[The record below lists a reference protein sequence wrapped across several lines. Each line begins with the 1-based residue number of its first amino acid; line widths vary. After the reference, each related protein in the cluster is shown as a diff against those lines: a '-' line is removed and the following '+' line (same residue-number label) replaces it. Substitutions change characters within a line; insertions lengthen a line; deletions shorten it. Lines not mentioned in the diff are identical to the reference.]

1 MVNFHFSTYLEIV
14 KFVILKYCAV
24 IGCLLS
30 SWSHYLGLKFKP
42 FFRQIHKFVF
52 EYSYLLHLLPRSQV
66 QNKLS
71 DFNYIWMVKIRLL
84 PTRIISS
91 SELEIKSFVI
101 SKHFWSNFE
110 FGIFCDISWGTKL
123 LKKSLYCCLLNDILC
138 ELCSTYLSI
147 FLLVSFQARDK
158 ILLLFKTFSIKQFM
172 TVFNVIL
179 RQYWL

>member
-30 SWSHYLGLKFKP
+30 SWSHYLGLKFIP

-71 DFNYIWMVKIRLL
+71 DFNYIWMVKNSLITYSDNFVFWTRNQIVRNIKALL
-84 PTRIISS
+84 VKFWVRYILWYLLG
-91 SELEIKSFVI
+91 ELNYLKSPYIVVC
-101 SKHFWSNFE
+101 WM
-110 FGIFCDISWGTKL
+110 IFCVNYAARIYRYFSLCPSKL
-123 LKKSLYCCLLNDILC
+123 VIKYCCCSKLFLLNNSWLF
-138 ELCSTYLSI
+138 ST
-147 FLLVSFQARDK
+147 
-158 ILLLFKTFSIKQFM
+158 
-172 TVFNVIL
+172 
-179 RQYWL
+179 

>member
-1 MVNFHFSTYLEIV
+1 M
-14 KFVILKYCAV
+14 

-71 DFNYIWMVKIRLL
+71 DFVYVWMVKNSLNTYSDNFIFWTRNQIVRNIKALL
-84 PTRIISS
+84 V
-91 SELEIKSFVI
+91 K
-101 SKHFWSNFE
+101 FWARYILWYLM
-110 FGIFCDISWGTKL
+110 GAKL
-123 LKKSLYCCLLNDILC
+123 LKESIYCSLLNDISC

-179 RQYWL
+179 WQYWL